1 MKAYM
6 SGWHTRHAPDF
17 NKERPNGIHGMQ
29 IILVQSKARIGMGSN
44 IFDVEE
50 NRKILYNNTKLVRR
64 LIEYNILPSHCLILN
79 SVKYATSTKKQ
90 SHMAEKQSEN
100 S

>member
-29 IILVQSKARIGMGSN
+29 IILVQSKAR
-44 IFDVEE
+44 
-50 NRKILYNNTKLVRR
+50 
-64 LIEYNILPSHCLILN
+64 
-79 SVKYATSTKKQ
+79 
-90 SHMAEKQSEN
+90 
-100 S
+100 